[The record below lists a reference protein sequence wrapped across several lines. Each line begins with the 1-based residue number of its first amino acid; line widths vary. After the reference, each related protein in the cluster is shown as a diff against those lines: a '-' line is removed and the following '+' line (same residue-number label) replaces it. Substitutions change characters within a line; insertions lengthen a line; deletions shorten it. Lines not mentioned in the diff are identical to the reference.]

1 MGEVSSD
8 GLIDRDMRIIALSG
22 VSGVARSDR

>member
-8 GLIDRDMRIIALSG
+8 DLIDRGMRIIALSG